1 MKLHIH
7 ALALALVAGGAIAQ
21 SNNFCSVDRDNS
33 PWLVVSNSKH
43 TGTGKNYNWPPVNP
57 AAYSSTNS
65 MAGVPAGT
73 QTVRWIP
80 REVNLV
86 RENQKVV
93 GVKLGMRPSAATTQF
108 PMTGYFP
115 RTRFYQPKH
124 QAGPVGKGWL
134 EGEKL
139 VLDSSKQ
146 TLIDVPQ
153 TSQTFAS
160 FGNFLIT
167 RNFSQPF
174 TINQTDILIGW
185 TWKGGEHMNKPG
197 SQSIFGHFSDGIHS
211 PRTVD
216 FVDPKGAITTIS
228 TDFSVTWGTYNRQ
241 GPDLRQASDWG
252 YRRDQRLLPQVTGRS
267 IGTAQSDLS
276 TSNGQL
282 WWEVCGG
289 ATRQGQTV
297 VMLFNAGPVFPA
309 PFKIL
314 GVTLELNIA
323 DPNLAALEGY
333 GGTIG
338 TNGVFKGSQL
348 PIPALGPSAKGFVT
362 GAEAVL
368 IDQRAGS
375 LSSTGSA
382 WTKVMR

>member
-1 MKLHIH
+1 MKLHFH
-7 ALALALVAGGAIAQ
+7 TLALALVAGGAIAQ
-21 SNNFCSVDRDNS
+21 SNQYCEVARDNS
-33 PWLVVSNSKH
+33 PWLVVSAAKH
-43 TGTGKNYNWPPVNP
+43 SGTGKNYNWPPVNP
-57 AAYSSTNS
+57 AAYSSSSSTS
-65 MAGVPAGT
+65 GVPAGT
-73 QTVRWIP
+73 QTVRLIP

-86 RENQKVV
+86 REPQKVRSL
-93 GVKLGMRPSAATTQF
+93 KLGIRPSAASTVF

-124 QAGPVGKGWL
+124 QSGPAGKGWL

-139 VLDSSKQ
+139 VLDANKP
-146 TLIDVPQ
+146 TLIDVAQ

-160 FGNFLIT
+160 FGNFLVT
-167 RNFSQPF
+167 RTLSQAF

-185 TWKGGEHMNKPG
+185 TWKGGEHRNKPG
-197 SQSIFGHFSDGIHS
+197 AQSFFGHFSDGIHS

-216 FVDPKGAITTIS
+216 FVAPNGSITTIS
-228 TDFSVTWGTYNRQ
+228 TDFSVVWGSYERE

-252 YRRDQRLLPQVTGRS
+252 YRRDQRLVPQVTGRS
-267 IGTAQSDLS
+267 IGTAQSDLA

-289 ATRQGQTV
+289 STRQGQTV

-314 GVTLELNIA
+314 GVTLEVNIA

-333 GGTIG
+333 GGVIG
-338 TNGVFKGSQL
+338 TNGVFKGSPL
-348 PIPALGPSAKGFVT
+348 PIPALGLSAKGFVT

-368 IDQRAGS
+368 IDQRAGQ